1 MAEYSNNAVQTVAS
15 NGTVVFGTTVIPCK
29 RGFVKHREESGIF
42 ILSGYVPM
50 NQCGC
55 YNNSADY
62 LCMFSA
68 NIAIPTGG
76 TVDPISLALA
86 IDGSV
91 IPSSTMIVTP
101 AAVEEYFNVSCAV
114 TAQIWRG
121 CCENFSVVNTSDQS
135 ILVQN
140 ANLVIS
146 RPDLYATR

>member
-29 RGFVKHREESGIF
+29 RGFIKHREESGIF

-55 YNNSADY
+55 CNNSADY

-76 TVDPISLALA
+76 TVDPISLAFSCCCRGIFQCFLC
-86 IDGSV
+86 SN
-91 IPSSTMIVTP
+91 STNMERV
-101 AAVEEYFNVSCAV
+101 
-114 TAQIWRG
+114 
-121 CCENFSVVNTSDQS
+121 
-135 ILVQN
+135 L
-140 ANLVIS
+140 
-146 RPDLYATR
+146 